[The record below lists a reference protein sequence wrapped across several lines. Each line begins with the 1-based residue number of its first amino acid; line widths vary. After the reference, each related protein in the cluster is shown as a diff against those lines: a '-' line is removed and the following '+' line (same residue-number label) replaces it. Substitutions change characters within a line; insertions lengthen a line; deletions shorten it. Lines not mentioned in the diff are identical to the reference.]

1 MMKSERKIAGGH
13 ISPPAGGER
22 RCAADRVSRTA
33 RRLFYERGIRAV
45 GVEEIVTEAG
55 VTKPSLYRSFSSK
68 DALVANCLQARFD
81 RIMAWWDDLEARL
94 PDDPFGQLRTLI
106 AGVADET
113 SSSFHRGCAVTNAAV
128 EFPEPDHP
136 ARMIA
141 ETYKRAMRA
150 RLMALVERLPMDQPA
165 LLADGLI
172 LLFEGAR
179 AARHTSGRHGPAA
192 SMQAVADTLLDAFLP
207 ANDPR

>member
-1 MMKSERKIAGGH
+1 MKSERKMAGEH
-13 ISPPAGGER
+13 NSPPAGAAR

-68 DALVANCLQARFD
+68 DALVVDCLQTRFD
-81 RIMAWWDDLEARL
+81 RIMEWWDDLDARF
-94 PDDPFGQLRTLI
+94 PDDPLGQLRTLI
-106 AGVADET
+106 AEIADEAL
-113 SSSFHRGCAVTNAAV
+113 SPFYRGCAVTNAAV

-136 ARMIA
+136 ARLIA
-141 ETYKRAMRA
+141 ETYKRVMRV
-150 RLMALVERLPMDQPA
+150 RLIALVQRLPVDRPC

-179 AARHTSGRHGPAA
+179 AARHTSGTHGPAA
-192 SMQAVADTLLDAFLP
+192 SMRAVADTLLDAFLP
-207 ANDPR
+207 ANDLR

>member
-1 MMKSERKIAGGH
+1 MRREQKIADEH
-13 ISPPAGGER
+13 NRPPADADR
-22 RCAADRVSRTA
+22 RRAADRVSRTA

-68 DALVANCLQARFD
+68 DALVVTCLQTRFD
-81 RIMAWWDDLEARL
+81 RIMGWWDDLEVRL
-94 PDDPFGQLRTLI
+94 PDDPLSQLRTLI
-106 AGVADET
+106 AEVADEV
-113 SSSFHRGCAVTNAAV
+113 SSPFHRGCAVTNAAV
-128 EFPEPDHP
+128 EFPEPGHP

-141 ETYKRAMRA
+141 ETYKQAMRA
-150 RLMALVERLPMDQPA
+150 RLMALVQRLPVDRPE

-179 AARHTSGRHGPAA
+179 ASRHTSGTHGPVAA
-192 SMQAVADTLLDAFLP
+192 MRSAANTLLDAFLHGP
-207 ANDPR
+207 AEV